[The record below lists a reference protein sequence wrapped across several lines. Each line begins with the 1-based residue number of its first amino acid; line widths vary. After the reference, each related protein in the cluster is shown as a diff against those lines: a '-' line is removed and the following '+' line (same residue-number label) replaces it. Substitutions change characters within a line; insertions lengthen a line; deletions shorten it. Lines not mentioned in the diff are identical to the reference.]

1 MGFGDLQFYDII
13 IFAAIAVFLVFR
25 LRKVL
30 GRRTGFEK
38 NKDSNPDHTNEII
51 EDKNEEKIVPELNDK
66 FVKLKKAYEVL
77 ENFDHK
83 GFLDGAKIA
92 FEAIINAFNT
102 GDNKT
107 LKGLLNE
114 KTYAIFEKAINEK
127 NNDPKNQLFS
137 FNIEK
142 IENVLIKQG
151 KIIISIKFISEHF
164 KNNDESTI
172 LKKKDIWSFEKLI
185 KSKNPNWLL
194 STT

>member
-1 MGFGDLQFYDII
+1 MGFGDFQIYDII

-30 GRRTGFEK
+30 GRKTGFEK
-38 NKDSNPDHTNEII
+38 NQDRNLDNTKNIINNE
-51 EDKNEEKIVPELNDK
+51 NEEKFFPELNDK
-66 FVKLKKAYEVL
+66 FIKLKKAYEVL

-83 GFLDGAKIA
+83 SFLDGAKNA
-92 FEAIINAFNT
+92 FETIINAFNT

-107 LKGLLNE
+107 LKGLLND
-114 KTYAIFEKAINEK
+114 KTYTIFKEAINEK

-137 FNIEK
+137 LNVEK
-142 IENVLIKQG
+142 IENVLIEKG

-172 LKKKDIWSFEKLI
+172 LKKEDIWSFEKPI

-194 STT
+194 CST

>member
-1 MGFGDLQFYDII
+1 MGFGDLQMYDII

-38 NKDSNPDHTNEII
+38 NQDTSLDNTKSFIK
-51 EDKNEEKIVPELNDK
+51 DKNEEKIFPELNDK

-83 GFLDGAKIA
+83 SFLDGAKNA
-92 FEAIINAFNT
+92 FETIINAFNT

-107 LKGLLNE
+107 LRGLLND

-127 NNDPKNQLFS
+127 NNNPKNQLFS
-137 FNIEK
+137 LNVEK
-142 IENVLIKQG
+142 IENVLIEQG

-172 LKKKDIWSFEKLI
+172 LKKEDIWSFEKPI

-194 STT
+194 CST